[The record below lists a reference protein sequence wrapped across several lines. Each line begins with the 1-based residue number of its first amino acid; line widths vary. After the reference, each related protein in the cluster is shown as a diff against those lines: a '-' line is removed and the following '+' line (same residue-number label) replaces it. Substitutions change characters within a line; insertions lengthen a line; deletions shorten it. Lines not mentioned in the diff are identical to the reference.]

1 MKRWRM
7 EIGWSGNSF
16 FNPGKYLRPL
26 DFPRYSVG
34 QGTTL
39 KQMIHDHFT
48 LLRLLPP
55 ANFNIT
61 MKNRRFIDDSWLC
74 SYFFFRFKQSVL
86 FHSYVKSPE
95 CGSWPMHDP
104 SRRAINNPSRIVSW
118 NWMMGKCTRETPGR
132 PLYLVKKKPCFSAFT
147 HPHEGCVA
155 LMWTPRIHRWPGPTC
170 LERSHQNWWV
180 SYGKPPKGGCFHKWG

>member
-1 MKRWRM
+1 MKNLVMKRWRM

-16 FNPGKYLRPL
+16 STQESFWSFGPL
-26 DFPRYSVG
+26 DFPRYPIVG

-118 NWMMGKCTRETPGR
+118 NWMMGKCTPETPGR
-132 PLYLVKKKPCFSAFT
+132 HLYLVKKKNMFLGFHAPARGMCGTHENTPDSSVTWTDLLGTFS
-147 HPHEGCVA
+147 PKLV
-155 LMWTPRIHRWPGPTC
+155 
-170 LERSHQNWWV
+170 
-180 SYGKPPKGGCFHKWG
+180 GKLR